1 MSLLSR
7 IAAPE
12 ATHELAALVAAL
24 LSSPERPGW
33 SGVPGFP
40 AHIPDREEPAPA
52 ETPNA
57 RRLPSGPTGLGTSAA
72 RFPWPAVVDQPA
84 VVRGAKPRIP
94 RVPTG
99 LGTSAVRVAAERPDD
114 DASVPQL
121 YCPGPVRDDPV
132 LGEVVN
138 ERLVEWAEEVGIYPG
153 QLDRVRAANFG
164 RLIMLT
170 HPDTDDPDR
179 LLAAA
184 KCALAE
190 WSTDD
195 HYVEDEALGADPKL
209 LATRLALAHAVV
221 DPPQLPVR
229 YAPELERAARE
240 DPVLVAYRSSLD
252 NLGRYASGTQLSRLR
267 CQMAVTFLAWNHE
280 VAWRTEGRIPPV
292 WEYLVHRHEDSFLPC
307 MVLIDAVG
315 GYELPP
321 TEFDDQ
327 RVRRAF
333 AMAGSAAVLV
343 NDLYSMAKDQHAGG
357 IDLNLP
363 TVIAAE
369 EKCSLDE
376 AVKRSVEIHDELVQT
391 FETEAFVLSLA
402 GSPALRRFLAGVW
415 AWLGGN
421 REWHRTSPR
430 YNSANHP

>member
-7 IAAPE
+7 VFAPPATHDLAGLAASILSDMSGAPLSDLSASFGDHVPVKQPE
-12 ATHELAALVAAL
+12 ASTPSRLV
-24 LSSPERPGW
+24 
-33 SGVPGFP
+33 
-40 AHIPDREEPAPA
+40 
-52 ETPNA
+52 T
-57 RRLPSGPTGLGTSAA
+57 GPTGLGTSAA
-72 RFPWPAVVDQPA
+72 RLQSLFASRDTA
-84 VVRGAKPRIP
+84 TSNGVRTHLLVG
-94 RVPTG
+94 PTG
-99 LGTSAVRVAAERPDD
+99 LGISAVRVPAERPADGG
-114 DASVPQL
+114 SVPQL

-132 LGEVVN
+132 LGELVN

-153 QLDRVRAANFG
+153 QLGRVRAANFG

-195 HYVEDEALGADPKL
+195 HYVADEALGADPKL
-209 LATRLALAHAVV
+209 LAARLVLAHAVV
-221 DPPQLPVR
+221 DPAQLPVR

-240 DPVLVAYRSSLD
+240 DPVLVAYCSSLD
-252 NLGRYASGTQLSRLR
+252 NLGRYASGTQLARLR
-267 CQMAVTFLAWNHE
+267 SQMAVTFLAWNHE
-280 VAWRTEGRIPPV
+280 VAWRTEGRTPPV
-292 WEYLVHRHEDSFLPC
+292 WKYLMHRYEDSFLPC

-321 TEFDDQ
+321 IEFDDQ
-327 RVRRAF
+327 RVRRVF
-333 AMAGSAAVLV
+333 GMAGFACVLV
-343 NDLYSMAKDQHAGG
+343 NDLYSVAKDQHAGV
-357 IDLNLP
+357 DLNLP

-376 AVKRSVEIHDELVQT
+376 AVKRSVEIHNELVHT
-391 FETEAFVLSLA
+391 FVAEATVLSLA

-430 YNSANHP
+430 YNSADHA

>member
-7 IAAPE
+7 MLAPE

-24 LSSPERPGW
+24 LSSPEQPGW
-33 SGVPGFP
+33 SGVAGFLAP
-40 AHIPDREEPAPA
+40 MPDREEPAPA
-52 ETPNA
+52 GTPNA
-57 RRLPSGPTGLGTSAA
+57 RRLVSGPTGPGTSAAQVLLPAAVDQTSAVRGAKPLSHAPTGLGTSAA
-72 RFPWPAVVDQPA
+72 RVLPQPPAD
-84 VVRGAKPRIP
+84 G
-94 RVPTG
+94 
-99 LGTSAVRVAAERPDD
+99 S
-114 DASVPQL
+114 SVPEL
-121 YCPGPVRDDPV
+121 YCPGPARDDPV

-138 ERLVEWAEEVGIYPG
+138 ERLVEWAEEVGIYRG

-184 KCALAE
+184 ECALAE
-190 WSTDD
+190 WATDD

-209 LATRLALAHAVV
+209 LATRLALVHAVV
-221 DPPQLPVR
+221 DPAQLPLR
-229 YAPELERAARE
+229 HAPELERAARE

-252 NLGRYASGTQLSRLR
+252 NLRRYTSGTQLARLR
-267 CQMAVTFLAWNHE
+267 GQMAVTFLAWNHE
-280 VAWRTEGRIPPV
+280 VEWRTEGRIPPV
-292 WEYLVHRHEDSFLPC
+292 WEYLMHRHEDSFLPC
-307 MVLIDAVG
+307 MELIDSVG

-321 TEFDDQ
+321 TEFADQ

-343 NDLYSMAKDQHAGG
+343 NDLYSVAKDQRAG

-363 TVIAAE
+363 LVIAAE
-369 EKCSLDE
+369 ESCSLDE
-376 AVKRSVEIHDELVQT
+376 AIRRSVEIHDELVHT
-391 FETEAFVLSLA
+391 FETEAAVLSLD

-430 YNSANHP
+430 YNSANEA

>member
-1 MSLLSR
+1 MRTASLLSR
-7 IAAPE
+7 MTAPPATHDLAGFAADILSNMEVAPLSDLFESFGDHVPVKLPE
-12 ATHELAALVAAL
+12 ASTASRLLTGPAGLGTSAARLSSLVAGRATAT
-24 LSSPERPGW
+24 STGPRPHL
-33 SGVPGFP
+33 PG
-40 AHIPDREEPAPA
+40 
-52 ETPNA
+52 
-57 RRLPSGPTGLGTSAA
+57 GPTGLGTSAT
-72 RFPWPAVVDQPA
+72 
-84 VVRGAKPRIP
+84 RIAADRSP
-94 RVPTG
+94 P
-99 LGTSAVRVAAERPDD
+99 GTS
-114 DASVPQL
+114 VPEL
-121 YCPGPVRDDPV
+121 FCPGAVRDDPA

-138 ERLVEWAEEVGIYPG
+138 ERLVEWAEQVGIYPG

-195 HYVEDEALGADPKL
+195 HYVADEALGADPKL

-221 DPPQLPVR
+221 DPAQLPVR
-229 YAPELERAARE
+229 YAPELERAAWE

-252 NLGRYASGTQLSRLR
+252 NLGRYASGTQLARLR
-267 CQMAVTFLAWNHE
+267 CQMAVTFLAWNQE

-292 WEYLVHRHEDSFLPC
+292 WEYLMHRHEDSFLPC

-321 TEFDDQ
+321 IEFDDQ
-327 RVRRAF
+327 RVRRVF
-333 AMAGSAAVLV
+333 AMAGSASVLV
-343 NDLYSMAKDQHAGG
+343 NDLYSVAKDQHAGV
-357 IDLNLP
+357 DLNLP
-363 TVIAAE
+363 MVIAAE

-376 AVKRSVEIHDELVQT
+376 AVKRSVEIHNELVHT
-391 FETEAFVLSLA
+391 FAAEASVLSLA
-402 GSPALRRFLAGVW
+402 GSPTLRRFLAGVW

-421 REWHRTSPR
+421 REWHSSSAR
-430 YNSANHP
+430 YHGE